1 MTRLPFSRALSTCAV
16 LILLITCTAGCTVN
30 VSAPTITMSDLPCT
44 PGQTTPSPTASPTL
58 EETCT
63 PTPTVIETPP
73 AVNGTIRIGA
83 FNIQVFGTTKAGKPE
98 VMDVLARII
107 RTYDIVAVQEVRDSS
122 GTALPALLEAV
133 NADGSDYA
141 YIASERLGRTSSKEQ
156 YAYFYDQSTVELT
169 APGATY
175 PEPEGT
181 DPFHR
186 QPFIAP
192 FAACGGT
199 FDAVYIVVHTDPDEA
214 TEEIDALDA
223 VVEYSR
229 GIYPAEQDFIVLGD
243 LNADGSY
250 FDEDGATTMRCEE
263 YTWLITNDFDTT
275 TKSTD
280 VTYDRIIV
288 TDGASTDYTGEAGV
302 FRFDTAY
309 GLNQTM
315 TEAVSDH
322 YPVYAVFWTG
332 RDAD

>member
-1 MTRLPFSRALSTCAV
+1 MTRLPLSQALPVCAV

-30 VSAPTITMSDLPCT
+30 VSVPDVPVPTLPGT
-44 PGQTTPSPTASPTL
+44 PEQTPTPIVIPTL
-58 EETCT
+58 EETAA
-63 PTPTVIETPP
+63 PTPTVTGTPP
-73 AVNGTIRIGA
+73 AANGTIRIGA
-83 FNIQVFGTTKAGKPE
+83 FNIQVFGVTKAAKPE
-98 VMDVLARII
+98 VMDVLAQII

-122 GTALPALLEAV
+122 GTALPALLKAV

-141 YIASERLGRTSSKEQ
+141 YIESERLGRTSSKEQ
-156 YAYFYDQSTVELT
+156 YAYFYDQNTIELT

-192 FAACGGT
+192 FAAKGGT

-223 VVEYSR
+223 VVEYAR
-229 GIYPAEQDFIVLGD
+229 GVYPAEQDFIVMGD

-250 FDEDGATTMRCEE
+250 FDEDGATTMKGEE
-263 YTWLITNDFDTT
+263 YAWLITNDFDTT

-280 VTYDRIIV
+280 VTYDRIII
-288 TDGASTDYTGEAGV
+288 TDGAGTDYAGEAGV

-309 GLNQTM
+309 GLNQTL
-315 TEAVSDH
+315 TEDVSDH

-332 RDAD
+332 RDGD